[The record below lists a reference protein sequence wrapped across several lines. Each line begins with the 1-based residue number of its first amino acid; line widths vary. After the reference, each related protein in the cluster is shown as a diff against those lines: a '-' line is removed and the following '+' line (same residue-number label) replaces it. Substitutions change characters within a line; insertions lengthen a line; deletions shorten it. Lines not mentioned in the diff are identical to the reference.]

1 MPYRVKLEA
10 FEGPLD
16 LLLFL
21 IKKSEVEIY
30 DIPIAEITQQYLEYL
45 EIITQLDLE
54 GAGDFILVA
63 ATLIRIKAQMLL
75 PKPPLEEGEEE
86 EDPRAEL
93 VRRLLEYQRFKE
105 VAVQM
110 SDLENHQRLL
120 FPRAFFD
127 HDFEANGGS
136 YWQPPTNVTLFDLM
150 GVFKQ
155 ILARATVEKQHTIET
170 LSVSTEEQID
180 FIEQELQIKDQLL
193 FMALIERM
201 PTKMMMIVTFIAL
214 LELIKRGRVNI
225 MQTGSFGEIWI
236 RRAA

>member
-30 DIPIAEITQQYLEYL
+30 DIPMAEITQQYLEYL
-45 EIITQLDLE
+45 DIITSLDLE
-54 GAGDFILVA
+54 GAGDFILLA

-93 VRRLLEYQRFKE
+93 VRRLLDYQRFKE
-105 VAVQM
+105 VATQM
-110 SDLENHQRLL
+110 GGLESHQRLL
-120 FPRAFFD
+120 YHRAFFD
-127 HDFEANGGS
+127 YDFEADGGS
-136 YWQPPTNVTLFDLM
+136 YWQPPSNVTLFDLM
-150 GVFKQ
+150 GAFKQ
-155 ILARATVEKQHTIET
+155 ILARAAADKQHTVET
-170 LSVSTEEQID
+170 ISVTTEEQIE

-193 FMALIERM
+193 FLALMERM
-201 PTKMMMIVTFIAL
+201 PTRMMMIVTFIAL
-214 LELIKRGRVNI
+214 LELIKRGGVHIVQSGN
-225 MQTGSFGEIWI
+225 FGEIWI
-236 RRAA
+236 RRA

>member
-30 DIPIAEITQQYLEYL
+30 DIPIADITKQYLEYL

-127 HDFEANGGS
+127 YDFEANGGS

-155 ILARATVEKQHTIET
+155 ILARAAVEKQHTIET
-170 LSVSTEEQID
+170 FSVSTEEQID

-201 PTKMMMIVTFIAL
+201 PSKMMMIVTFIAL
-214 LELIKRGRVNI
+214 LELIKRGRVHI

-236 RRAA
+236 RRA

>member
-21 IKKSEVEIY
+21 IKRSEVEIY
-30 DIPIAEITQQYLEYL
+30 DIPIADITKQYLEYL

-120 FPRAFFD
+120 LPRAFFD
-127 HDFEANGGS
+127 YDFEANGGS

-155 ILARATVEKQHTIET
+155 ILARAAVEKQHTVET
-170 LSVSTEEQID
+170 FSVSTEEQID

-214 LELIKRGRVNI
+214 LELIKRGRVHI